1 MDQLEKYNVLIYI
14 CYHVLHRIKLCLK
27 SINKS
32 SNKIIDPDLTIY
44 QLFIF
49 FQIQF
54 IVIFVN

>member
-49 FQIQF
+49 SQYNSSLFF
-54 IVIFVN
+54 